1 MAYDRVREDYHLTPR
16 GWETGKPPDDRVET
30 WNMSIDQAS
39 AWSKEY
45 RSWKCTWVKEDMPR
59 ADRDALRDEHN
70 EIMGK
75 AGRSGN
81 IITTIGAP
89 L

>member
-1 MAYDRVREDYHLTPR
+1 MAYDRTSLTYHLTPR
-16 GWETGKPPDDRVET
+16 GWESGEPPDDRVET

-39 AWSKEY
+39 GWSKEY
-45 RSWKCTWVKEDMPR
+45 RSWTCEWVKKDMSR
-59 ADRDALRDEHN
+59 ADRDALREKHRDF
-70 EIMGK
+70 MGT

-81 IITTIGAP
+81 IVTTMGAR